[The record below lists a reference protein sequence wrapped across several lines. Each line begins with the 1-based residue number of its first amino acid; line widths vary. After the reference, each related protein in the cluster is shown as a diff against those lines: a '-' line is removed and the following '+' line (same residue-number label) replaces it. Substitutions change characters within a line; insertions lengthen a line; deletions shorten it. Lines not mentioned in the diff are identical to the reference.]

1 MKKFFNYFMKVCIIT
16 AIISNFII
24 LCFPIES
31 LIYKP
36 RKLKELFSGGITV
49 VNTYKGFDLLYL
61 KTKPLTADQRERIV
75 RLKSLGYVGGSFEI
89 EGINPVLMI
98 PVNLAEINE
107 IIINTSSIKKH
118 NFSIRLAINNYREE
132 CRYHMEWAK
141 DALINHLKENKGAVI
156 FKPDLHD
163 IEESII
169 ISLEFKSCDMS
180 IKEVQIR

>member
-1 MKKFFNYFMKVCIIT
+1 MKKLIDYFIKVGLIT
-16 AIISNFII
+16 AIMLNFIN
-24 LCFPIES
+24 LCHPTES

-36 RKLKELFSGGITV
+36 NELKELFSGGITV
-49 VNTYKGFDLLYL
+49 VEKYNGFNLLYL
-61 KTKPLTADQRERIV
+61 KTKPLTANQKERIE
-75 RLKSLGYVGGSFEI
+75 RLKSLGYVGGAFEI
-89 EGINPVLMI
+89 EGINPVLKI

-132 CRYHMEWAK
+132 CLYHKELAK
-141 DALINHLKENKGAVI
+141 EALINHLKENKGAVI
-156 FKPDLHD
+156 FKPNLHD
-163 IEESII
+163 IEEPII